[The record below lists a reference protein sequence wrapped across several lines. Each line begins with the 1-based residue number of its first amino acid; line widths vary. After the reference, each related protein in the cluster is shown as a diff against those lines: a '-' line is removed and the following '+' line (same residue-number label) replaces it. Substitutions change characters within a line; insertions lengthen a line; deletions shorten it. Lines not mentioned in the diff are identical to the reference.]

1 MSRGI
6 IYVMKTV
13 VPGLI
18 KIGKTRTDQFENR
31 MYTLEE
37 NGYKNITGLK
47 RQFAIEVDDYDDKE
61 KLIHGIF
68 SKSQVEGTELFAT
81 SLETVV
87 KLLSSFAG
95 EQIYPDVSNITVES
109 NKVSGLSNEV
119 PNGKYYLKRKIKR
132 NGLTTDAVLLVDNGR
147 YVVLKGAQCSKTIT
161 AGIADNALVLR
172 EQYLDVNGIS
182 TSDVECSTLSLAAE
196 FVTGGSANGWANWKT
211 NDNKPLSVY
220 RDK

>member
-95 EQIYPDVSNITVES
+95 KQIYPSES
-109 NKVSGLSNEV
+109 KPIVKPIAEERVNNVI
-119 PNGKYYLKRKIKR
+119 PNGNYYLKRKIKR
-132 NGLTTDAVLLVDNGR
+132 DGLTTDAVLLVYNGR

-161 AGIADNALVLR
+161 AGIADNALALR
-172 EQYLDVNGIS
+172 EQYLDVNGVS

-220 RDK
+220 RNK